1 MPTLNFNAG
10 KNIIVPNENNT
21 TYRGLGGDDTYV
33 ISKATIKNS
42 KIDIVD
48 TSSNSLKDKN
58 SAEISKNDTEAVI
71 ALRDLQKGIT
81 VLDLS
86 FLDIDPGTTVE
97 IKSHYWNRK
106 DLDPMWF
113 SVAGEIGI
121 WNFFDIADNSLVA

>member
-10 KNIIVPNENNT
+10 KNIIVPNEDNT
-21 TYRGLGGDDTYV
+21 TYRGLGDGDTYV

-86 FLDIDPGTTVE
+86 FLDIDPGTSVE
-97 IKSHYWNRK
+97 IKGHYWHGS
-106 DLDPMWF
+106 LDDDPVWYF
-113 SVAGEIGI
+113 GDGGEEL
-121 WNFFDIADNSLVA
+121 SLIHI